1 MIRTAILLFS
11 LFVYVNA
18 QSPVINKVE
27 PPNWWTGMKNNK
39 VQLMVYGNELNG
51 AAVKSGSGLKIKA
64 VNSFNKNYLF
74 IDIEIPEG
82 ITPGDQKIVITN
94 NGKETSFNY
103 PLFERSKKNRV
114 VFRWRML
121 SILLCLIDL

>member
-11 LFVYVNA
+11 LFFYVNA

-51 AAVKSGSGLKIKA
+51 AAAKSVSGLKIKE
-64 VNSFNKNYLF
+64 VNSFNKSYLF

-82 ITPGDQKIVITN
+82 INPGDQKIIITN

-103 PLFERSKKNRV
+103 PLLERSGKKPGG
-114 VFRWRML
+114 L
-121 SILLCLIDL
+121 SD